1 MSQSTVKKSALVRS
15 TTITDQRGT
24 STTTDLLDLHFQH
37 HHRLPAAVPWTM
49 IYIVA
54 LDWCLD
60 FKQAK
65 EKAAADLA
73 HIAVGSHLGQ
83 QEKRQVL
90 KHQR

>member
-1 MSQSTVKKSALVRS
+1 
-15 TTITDQRGT
+15 
-24 STTTDLLDLHFQH
+24 
-37 HHRLPAAVPWTM
+37 M

-65 EKAAADLA
+65 EKAAADLV